1 MYKTVSGHLILNG
14 NVTWKC
20 TIFLKTLPF
29 RGREEWLTTKADWF
43 CCRSICIHT
52 GLSPV
57 GGILLFLQ
65 LETNL
70 KSKITPIQN
79 EVKCEPSFPRVDVG
93 RSHSQIMQGLN
104 ASYNQTNLSFN
115 SGSTS
120 AQAGTLGK
128 FLHI

>member
-1 MYKTVSGHLILNG
+1 MEMPPEND
-14 NVTWKC
+14 

-29 RGREEWLTTKADWF
+29 RGMEEWLATKADWF
-43 CCRSICIHT
+43 CCRSVFIHT
-52 GLSPV
+52 WFSPV

-65 LETNL
+65 LAETNL

-79 EVKCEPSFPRVDVG
+79 EVKCEPSFPRVAVG
-93 RSHSQIMQGLN
+93 RSPSQIMQGLN

-115 SGSTS
+115 SGSSS

-128 FLHI
+128 FLNI

>member
-1 MYKTVSGHLILNG
+1 MGG
-14 NVTWKC
+14 N
-20 TIFLKTLPF
+20 
-29 RGREEWLTTKADWF
+29 
-43 CCRSICIHT
+43 
-52 GLSPV
+52 
-57 GGILLFLQ
+57 LLVLQ
-65 LETNL
+65 LAETNL
-70 KSKITPIQN
+70 KTKITPIQN

-120 AQAGTLGK
+120 AQAGTLEK